1 MLADSDSDGGIVSDE
16 EMAGKESKD
25 RGRKRKRASSPGDL
39 MMDDED
45 FGGSGSAKKSASGRT
60 LTPQQRH
67 VSAQQKHRSLTQSRR
82 EGSFPARLPFKPVP
96 EEHVR
101 LAKKITKKAFR
112 TNLFAHEAD
121 RAIQTKMPRHLFVGK
136 MDGGSSNKR

>member
-1 MLADSDSDGGIVSDE
+1 
-16 EMAGKESKD
+16 
-25 RGRKRKRASSPGDL
+25 
-39 MMDDED
+39 MMEVDED
-45 FGGSGSAKKSASGRT
+45 FGGSAKKAGRT

-82 EGSFPARLPFKPVP
+82 EGSTPARLPYKPVP

-112 TNLFAHEAD
+112 TNLFSHEAD